1 VILVKYLIVKSMK
14 FVSKWVLFTTLFAAI
29 LVLNGCGGD
38 DPEKSEEEV
47 QLDKLRGSWTMT
59 SVENDGIDRSEEY
72 PGMKIS
78 LSGSYTENGTYGLSS
93 EVTDNDWPSVS
104 PWKAIDSWKFDTAT
118 PGSIVVRQSDLTDL
132 NYTLSNSDSQ
142 LRIEFS
148 YAEDGFN
155 NGRTASVGGNW
166 VFTFTK

>member
-1 VILVKYLIVKSMK
+1 MK

-59 SVENDGIDRSEEY
+59 SVDNGGVDRSDEY

-78 LSGSYTENGTYGLSS
+78 LTGSYTEGGTYGLTSTAT
-93 EVTDNDWPSVS
+93 EWPSIS
-104 PWKAIDSWKFDTAT
+104 PWSKDDTWKFNTAT
-118 PGSIVVRQSDLTDL
+118 PSSIVVRQSDLTDL

-142 LRIEFS
+142 LRIEFNYS
-148 YAEDGFN
+148 GDGFH

-166 VFTFTK
+166 VFTFKK